1 MWEEGY
7 LWATLSS
14 SMRLRTNLLYLVV
27 GTIVPLI
34 ALATVLG
41 LLLVERERDAVRQ
54 GAINRN
60 RAFMTAV
67 DAALKGHIST
77 LQALA
82 TVSSLEKNDLETFRN
97 DAIRVLEAQS
107 DWQSIVLT
115 KPDGEQLI
123 VTSRNGSEP
132 ITHTVDVPSLQRVVN
147 EEKPVIGELRYREYS
162 KKYGIAIRVPVR
174 LQGQLA
180 FVLSAVINPEQFS
193 RLIIDQHLPAGWVS
207 GLVDPTGHL
216 IARIPARPNS
226 DRATEIFMNALK
238 TGSEGWY
245 RGRTLEGA
253 DTYTAFKTSE
263 FCNWSVGLA
272 IPIQQVN
279 AGAVRAV
286 WVMVAGTLITISLA
300 LGFAYWMGRRIT
312 TPIDS
317 LADAARAMGRDSQ
330 TTPIG
335 NSAKIKE
342 VSDLAKALDEANV
355 AIRERESLAERE
367 QVALKSA
374 DRAKDEFLA
383 MLGHELRNPLA
394 AIAASAR
401 VLRTSN
407 PDSSVRIR
415 AHDVIERQTD
425 QMTRLVDDLLNVS
438 RLTRGKITLELEVID
453 LVQLTQTV
461 IHTWEESGR
470 IERDR
475 IVFQGETVW
484 VDADKARL
492 EQVISN
498 LIDNA
503 AKFSKPETDIQI
515 SVGKEGNT
523 AFLSVSDHGEGIDP
537 TLQEQV
543 FDLFVQGP
551 HESDRSRGGLG
562 LGLAVVKRIVALHA
576 GSVSVSSGGVR
587 QGATFLIKLPAVQP
601 VVGSPEGLKQEQP
614 ANGFGKILVVEDNAD
629 TRDMMEAMLRIE
641 GYDVITVDHG
651 TLALEALADKRITVV
666 LLDIGLPDLD
676 GYEVARR
683 IRALPESRRFKLVA
697 LTGYGQLNDQRRAF
711 EAGFDE
717 HLTKP
722 VSIDRLSQ
730 VIRVLNERGADKT

>member
-1 MWEEGY
+1 
-7 LWATLSS
+7 
-14 SMRLRTNLLYLVV
+14 MRLRTNLLYLVV

-41 LLLVERERDAVRQ
+41 FLLVERERDAVRQ

-82 TVSSLEKNDLETFRN
+82 TVSSLERDELETFRN
-97 DAIRVLEAQS
+97 DAVRVLDAET
-107 DWQSIVLT
+107 DWQSISLT
-115 KPDGEQLI
+115 RPDGEQLI
-123 VTSRNGSEP
+123 VASRNVSETP
-132 ITHTVDVPSLQRVVN
+132 NHTVDGPSLRRVVD
-147 EEKPVIGELRYREYS
+147 EEKPAIGELTYRKHS
-162 KKYGIAIRVPVR
+162 QRYGIAIRVPVR
-174 LQGQLA
+174 QKGRLA
-180 FVLSAVINPEQFS
+180 FVLSAVVSPEQFS
-193 RLIIDQHLPAGWVS
+193 RLIMDQHLPAGWIS

-216 IARIPARPNS
+216 IARVPPRPNS
-226 DRATEIFMNALK
+226 DMATPVFMNALK

-263 FCNWSVGLA
+263 FCKWSVGLA
-272 IPIQQVN
+272 IPINQVN

-286 WVMVAGTLITISLA
+286 WVMIAGTLITISLA

-312 TPIDS
+312 APIDS

-330 TTPIG
+330 TAPIA

-401 VLRTSN
+401 VLRTSK
-407 PDSSVRIR
+407 PDAGVRTR
-415 AHDVIERQTD
+415 AHEVIERQTNH
-425 QMTRLVDDLLNVS
+425 MTRLVDDLLNVS
-438 RLTRGKITLELEVID
+438 RLTRGKIRLELEVLD
-453 LVQLTQTV
+453 LCELTKSIIQ
-461 IHTWEESGR
+461 TWEQSGR
-470 IERDR
+470 IDRNR
-475 IVFQGETVW
+475 IVFQGETTW
-484 VDADKARL
+484 VDGDKARL

-503 AKFSKPETDIQI
+503 AKFSKPEKPIEIELKVEEKMAALRVTDQ
-515 SVGKEGNT
+515 
-523 AFLSVSDHGEGIDP
+523 GEGIDSA
-537 TLQEQV
+537 LQER
-543 FDLFVQGP
+543 LFELFIQGP
-551 HESDRSRGGLG
+551 HESDRARGGLG
-562 LGLAVVKRIVALHA
+562 LGLAVAKRIVALHA
-576 GSVSVSSGGVR
+576 GSITVHSDGVD
-587 QGATFLIKLPAVQP
+587 QGATFIMRLAAVNAPKAVAESLIETQQ
-601 VVGSPEGLKQEQP
+601 S
-614 ANGFGKILVVEDNAD
+614 NGFGRILIVEDNAD
-629 TRDMMEAMLRIE
+629 TREMMEAMLHIE
-641 GYDVITVDHG
+641 GYDVLTVDHG
-651 TLALEALADKRITVV
+651 TSALEALSEGQISVV

-676 GYEVARR
+676 GYEVAQR
-683 IRALPESRRFKLVA
+683 IRALPNSDQFKLVA
-697 LTGYGQLNDQRRAF
+697 LTGYGQLDDQRRAF
-711 EAGFDE
+711 AAGFDE

-722 VSIDRLSQ
+722 VSMERLSE
-730 VIRVLNERGADKT
+730 VIRALIERSADKA